1 MKISSFCDLEKS
13 LDRLQ
18 QRQKFENFVFDQ
30 NFDFEEAIPSKNF
43 PLSPENI
50 FRVVFSASNEAQFEQ
65 TFMVP
70 RFSELRTL
78 PLESPLNH
86 TLVSH
91 QWRFFEPTLSR

>member
-50 FRVVFSASNEAQFEQ
+50 FRVESSARNAAKFVQ

-70 RFSELRTL
+70 RL
-78 PLESPLNH
+78 
-86 TLVSH
+86 
-91 QWRFFEPTLSR
+91 FEPKTGTSISADSYTV

>member
-18 QRQKFENFVFDQ
+18 QRQKFGNFVFDQ

-50 FRVVFSASNEAQFEQ
+50 FRVESSEKNRAKFWQ

-78 PLESPLNH
+78 P
-86 TLVSH
+86 
-91 QWRFFEPTLSR
+91 

>member
-50 FRVVFSASNEAQFEQ
+50 FRIES
-65 TFMVP
+65 
-70 RFSELRTL
+70 SEKMGQSLCKLLWFR
-78 PLESPLNH
+78 E
-86 TLVSH
+86 
-91 QWRFFEPTLSR
+91 FLS